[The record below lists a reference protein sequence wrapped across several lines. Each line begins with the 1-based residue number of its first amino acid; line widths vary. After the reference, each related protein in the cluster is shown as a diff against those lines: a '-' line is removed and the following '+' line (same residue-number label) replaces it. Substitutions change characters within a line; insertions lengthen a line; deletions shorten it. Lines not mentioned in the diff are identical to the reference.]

1 MVPGTARHGPPAVG
15 GPRGSCSQDPNQ
27 QDLTTEHRDVKDVR
41 AGDGF
46 RRVLRGVARAVSKA
60 HRGGGV
66 GVPLAGLGLQGSLLV
81 GVRPLRVHSQGSSG
95 WI

>member
-1 MVPGTARHGPPAVG
+1 MVPGTTRHGPPVVG
-15 GPRGSCSQDPNQ
+15 GPRGSCSRDPNRQ
-27 QDLTTEHRDVKDVR
+27 ALTTERRDVKDVR

-46 RRVLRGVARAVSKA
+46 QRVLRAVAQAVSKA
-60 HRGGGV
+60 HQGG
-66 GVPLAGLGLQGSLLV
+66 GVPLAGLGLRGSLLG